1 MGYQVALWYHRSF
14 KGNGFSLISNDWN
27 YLLLMDRIFLKK
39 TLINIQNM
47 DPLCHLGNLKL
58 CVFFFISDLACAQG
72 RKIAASSG
80 TKNVPQSVSAQISII
95 AHLESPLSRYVANSN
110 H

>member
-1 MGYQVALWYHRSF
+1 MGYQVALCYHRSF

-39 TLINIQNM
+39 TLIDIQNI

-58 CVFFFISDLACAQG
+58 CFFKGDLACAQG

-95 AHLESPLSRYVANSN
+95 AHLEYPLSRYVANSN